1 MHLDRNL
8 RFALGVGLALLP
20 IAIQPVIAQVV
31 PLANSATTSAEPSP
45 GRKTNGALP
54 QFEAFLDQNPNIEA
68 RLRENPALINSPAF
82 QKNHPQIAEFLAR
95 NPAVKAELASKP
107 RWFVHREMA
116 RRSAT
121 PVTPAEAAQ
130 LDRFLDSNP
139 GLEKQLAQQ
148 PQLLRNTDFQSRN
161 PKLNDFMK
169 QHGGNDRAGDFK
181 PGKIQ
186 KHVPKPERPEKSKSK
201 P

>member
-8 RFALGVGLALLP
+8 RFAFGVGLALLTV
-20 IAIQPVIAQVV
+20 AIPTVIAQGA
-31 PLANSATTSAEPSP
+31 PTANSGTTSAEPGPSQEVI
-45 GRKTNGALP
+45 GALP
-54 QFEAFLDQNPNIEA
+54 QFEDFLDQNPNIEA

-82 QKNHPQIAEFLAR
+82 QKNHPQIAEFLTR

-107 RWFVHREMA
+107 RWFVHHEMA

-121 PVTPAEAAQ
+121 PVTPAEVAQ

-139 GLEKQLAQQ
+139 GLEKQLAQH
-148 PQLLRNTDFQSRN
+148 PHLLRNNEFLSRN
-161 PKLNDFMK
+161 PKLRDFMK
-169 QHGGNDRAGDFK
+169 QHGGTDRAGDFK

-186 KHVPKPERPEKSKSK
+186 KHVPKPKSK